1 MSPRVFSA
9 CARALLLAG
18 GMQFA
23 LSSPGGAQTG
33 TPLQLKPQGSINTWE
48 LGFKAILVALLC
60 LGVLAACLYGWRV
73 WKRGQ
78 GFTFGNAAGV
88 QLESAKRVSPKT
100 LLLTV
105 QWQGRRYL
113 LAENGN
119 STSLIDSQDVEG
131 TRK

>member
-1 MSPRVFSA
+1 MNQRVFTA
-9 CARALLLAG
+9 CGRAMLLAG
-18 GMQFA
+18 GLQLAF
-23 LSSPGGAQTG
+23 LSPVLAQSG
-33 TPLQLKPQGSINTWE
+33 TPLQLKPKGSVATWE
-48 LGFKAILVALLC
+48 LGFRAILITLLC

-78 GFTFGNAAGV
+78 GFTFGNTASA
-88 QLESAKRVSPKT
+88 QLESARRVSPKT

-119 STSLIDSQDVEG
+119 STSLIDSQNVEG
-131 TRK
+131 APK